1 MEDKDQIKELFQQQL
16 SNHRE
21 AVRPEIWASVSSA
34 IATPVLVTTGISILS
49 KTFIGLGIAASVL
62 VSAYLLYSS
71 DDKAVKV
78 PTQEKKKAKEGPSIP
93 NNNNN
98 TLLPNETKKNAIPL
112 VVLEN
117 NDLLSVEEVVYE
129 INTPKIIPFESVQ
142 LPNVQLPNTDPLQD
156 LGEAISNDPVKTNND
171 VIVMPQ
177 VENTHESSPL
187 PAEKNQELEIVLT
200 NVFTPNGDGKNDYLF
215 VDANGLTDFSVVVLS
230 QANQVIFQS
239 TDPSFN
245 WDGKLT
251 NGDDAPIGQYVYF
264 ITAKSDSGD
273 LINKYSTLFIQ
284 R

>member
-1 MEDKDQIKELFQQQL
+1 MENKDQIKELFQQQL
-16 SNHRE
+16 SNHQE

-34 IATPVLVTTGISILS
+34 IATPVLVTTGISFLS

-62 VSAYLLYSS
+62 VSAYLLFSS

-78 PTQEKKKAKEGPSIP
+78 PAQEKKKAKEVPFIP
-93 NNNNN
+93 NNN
-98 TLLPNETKKNAIPL
+98 TLVQNETKKNAIPL
-112 VVLEN
+112 IELEN
-117 NDLLSVEEVVYE
+117 NDLLSVEEVVYD
-129 INTPKIIPFESVQ
+129 INTQKIIPFESVQ
-142 LPNVQLPNTDPLQD
+142 LPNTNPLQD
-156 LGEAISNDPVKTNND
+156 LGENLSNGPVETNND

-187 PAEKNQELEIVLT
+187 PEKDQELEVVLT

-215 VDANGLTDFSVVVLS
+215 INAIGLTDFSVVVLS

-264 ITAKSDSGD
+264 ITAKSDRGD

>member
-1 MEDKDQIKELFQQQL
+1 MENKDQIKELFQQQL
-16 SNHRE
+16 SNHQE

-34 IATPVLVTTGISILS
+34 IATPVLATTGISILS

-62 VSAYLLYSS
+62 VSAYLLFSS

-78 PTQEKKKAKEGPSIP
+78 PAQEKKKAKEVPFIP
-93 NNNNN
+93 NNN
-98 TLLPNETKKNAIPL
+98 TLVPNETKKNAIPL
-112 VVLEN
+112 IALEN
-117 NDLLSVEEVVYE
+117 NDLLSGEEVVYE
-129 INTPKIIPFESVQ
+129 IKTQKTIPFESVQ
-142 LPNVQLPNTDPLQD
+142 LPKTDPLLD
-156 LGEAISNDPVKTNND
+156 LGENVSNNSVKTNND
-171 VIVMPQ
+171 FIVMPQ
-177 VENTHESSPL
+177 VENINESTPL
-187 PAEKNQELEIVLT
+187 PEKDQKLEVVLT

-215 VDANGLTDFSVVVLS
+215 VNANGLTDFSVVVLS

-264 ITAKSDSGD
+264 ITGKSDRGD

>member
-1 MEDKDQIKELFQQQL
+1 MENKDQIKELFQQQL
-16 SNHRE
+16 SNHQE

-62 VSAYLLYSS
+62 VSAYLLFSS

-78 PTQEKKKAKEGPSIP
+78 PAQEKKKAKEVPFIP
-93 NNNNN
+93 NNN
-98 TLLPNETKKNAIPL
+98 TLVPNETKKNVIPL
-112 VVLEN
+112 IALEN
-117 NDLLSVEEVVYE
+117 NDLLSGEEVVYE
-129 INTPKIIPFESVQ
+129 INAPKIIPFESVQ
-142 LPNVQLPNTDPLQD
+142 LPKVQLPNTDPLLD
-156 LGEAISNDPVKTNND
+156 LGENVSNNSVKTNND
-171 VIVMPQ
+171 LIVMPK
-177 VENTHESSPL
+177 VENTNESSPL
-187 PAEKNQELEIVLT
+187 PEKDQKLEVVLT

-215 VDANGLTDFSVVVLS
+215 VNANGLTDFSVVVLS

-264 ITAKSDSGD
+264 ITGKSDRGD

>member
-1 MEDKDQIKELFQQQL
+1 MENKDQIKELFQQQL
-16 SNHRE
+16 SNHQE

-49 KTFIGLGIAASVL
+49 KTFIGLGIAASIL
-62 VSAYLLYSS
+62 VSAYLLFSS

-78 PTQEKKKAKEGPSIP
+78 PAQEKKKAKEVPFIP
-93 NNNNN
+93 NNN
-98 TLLPNETKKNAIPL
+98 TLVPNETKKNAIPL
-112 VVLEN
+112 IALEN
-117 NDLLSVEEVVYE
+117 NDLLSGEEVVYE
-129 INTPKIIPFESVQ
+129 IKTQKTIPFESVQ
-142 LPNVQLPNTDPLQD
+142 LPKVQLPNTDPLQD
-156 LGEAISNDPVKTNND
+156 LGENVSNNSVKTNND
-171 VIVMPQ
+171 LIVMSQ
-177 VENTHESSPL
+177 VENTNESPPL
-187 PAEKNQELEIVLT
+187 PEKDQKLEVVLT

-215 VDANGLTDFSVVVLS
+215 VNANGLTDFSVVVLS

-264 ITAKSDSGD
+264 ITGKSDRGD

>member
-1 MEDKDQIKELFQQQL
+1 MENKDQIKELFQQQL
-16 SNHRE
+16 SNHQE
-21 AVRPEIWASVSSA
+21 AVRPEIWAAVSSA
-34 IATPVLVTTGISILS
+34 IATPVLATTGISILS
-49 KTFIGLGIAASVL
+49 KTFIGLGIAASIL
-62 VSAYLLYSS
+62 VSAYLLFSS

-78 PTQEKKKAKEGPSIP
+78 PTQEKEKAKEVPSIP

-98 TLLPNETKKNAIPL
+98 NTLVPIETKKNAFACI
-112 VVLEN
+112 VLEN
-117 NDLLSVEEVVYE
+117 NDLLSVEEDVYE
-129 INTPKIIPFESVQ
+129 ISTQKIIPFESVQ
-142 LPNVQLPNTDPLQD
+142 LPKVQLPNTDPLLD
-156 LGEAISNDPVKTNND
+156 LGENVSNNSVKTNND
-171 VIVMPQ
+171 LIVMPQ

-187 PAEKNQELEIVLT
+187 PEKDQELEVVLT

-215 VDANGLTDFSVVVLS
+215 VNANGLTDFSVVVLS

-264 ITAKSDSGD
+264 ITAKSDRGD

>member
-1 MEDKDQIKELFQQQL
+1 MENKDQIKELFQQQL
-16 SNHRE
+16 SNHQE

-62 VSAYLLYSS
+62 VSAYLLFSS

-78 PTQEKKKAKEGPSIP
+78 PTQEKKKAKEVPFIP
-93 NNNNN
+93 NNN
-98 TLLPNETKKNAIPL
+98 TLVPNKTKKNAIPL
-112 VVLEN
+112 IALEN
-117 NDLLSVEEVVYE
+117 NDLLSGEEVVYE
-129 INTPKIIPFESVQ
+129 INAPKIVPFESVQ
-142 LPNVQLPNTDPLQD
+142 LPKVQLPNTDPLLD
-156 LGEAISNDPVKTNND
+156 LGENVSNNSVKTNND
-171 VIVMPQ
+171 LIVMPK
-177 VENTHESSPL
+177 VENTNESSPL
-187 PAEKNQELEIVLT
+187 PEKDQKLEVVLT

-215 VDANGLTDFSVVVLS
+215 VNTNGLTDFSVVVLS

-264 ITAKSDSGD
+264 ITGKSDRGD

>member
-1 MEDKDQIKELFQQQL
+1 MENKDQIKELFQQQL
-16 SNHRE
+16 SNHQE

-62 VSAYLLYSS
+62 VSAYLLFSS

-78 PTQEKKKAKEGPSIP
+78 PTQEKKKAKEVPFIP
-93 NNNNN
+93 NNN
-98 TLLPNETKKNAIPL
+98 TLVPNETKKNVIPL
-112 VVLEN
+112 IALEN
-117 NDLLSVEEVVYE
+117 NDLLSGEEVIYE
-129 INTPKIIPFESVQ
+129 INAPKTIPFES
-142 LPNVQLPNTDPLQD
+142 VQLPNTDPLQD
-156 LGEAISNDPVKTNND
+156 LGENVSNNSVKTNND
-171 VIVMPQ
+171 LIVMPQ
-177 VENTHESSPL
+177 VENTNESSPL
-187 PAEKNQELEIVLT
+187 PEKDQELEVVLT

-215 VDANGLTDFSVVVLS
+215 VNANGLTDFSVVVLS

-264 ITAKSDSGD
+264 ITGKSGRGD

>member
-16 SNHRE
+16 SNHQE

-34 IATPVLVTTGISILS
+34 IATPVLVTTGVSILS

-78 PTQEKKKAKEGPSIP
+78 PTQEKKKAKEVPSIP
-93 NNNNN
+93 NN
-98 TLLPNETKKNAIPL
+98 TLVPNETKKNTIPL
-112 VVLEN
+112 IVLEN
-117 NDLLSVEEVVYE
+117 NDLLSSEDVVYDV
-129 INTPKIIPFESVQ
+129 NDPKTIPFESVQ
-142 LPNVQLPNTDPLQD
+142 LPNTAPLQD
-156 LGEAISNDPVKTNND
+156 LGENVSNDPVKTNND
-171 VIVMPQ
+171 FVVMPQ
-177 VENTHESSPL
+177 VENAHEPALSP
-187 PAEKNQELEIVLT
+187 EKDQELEVVLT

-215 VDANGLTDFSVVVLS
+215 INALGLTDFSVVVLS

-264 ITAKSDSGD
+264 ITAKSNRGD

>member
-1 MEDKDQIKELFQQQL
+1 MENKDQIKELFQQQL
-16 SNHRE
+16 SNHQE

-34 IATPVLVTTGISILS
+34 IATPVLVTTGISFLS

-78 PTQEKKKAKEGPSIP
+78 PAQEKKKAKEVPFIP
-93 NNNNN
+93 NNN
-98 TLLPNETKKNAIPL
+98 TLVPNETKKNAIPL
-112 VVLEN
+112 IALEN
-117 NDLLSVEEVVYE
+117 NDLLSGEEVVYE
-129 INTPKIIPFESVQ
+129 INTPKTIPFES
-142 LPNVQLPNTDPLQD
+142 VQLPNTDPLQD
-156 LGEAISNDPVKTNND
+156 LGENLSNGPVETNND

-187 PAEKNQELEIVLT
+187 PEKDQELEVVLT

-239 TDPSFN
+239 TDPSFS

-264 ITAKSDSGD
+264 ITAKSDRGD

>member
-16 SNHRE
+16 SNHQE

-62 VSAYLLYSS
+62 VSAYLLFSS

-78 PTQEKKKAKEGPSIP
+78 PSQEKKKAKEVPFIP
-93 NNNNN
+93 NNN
-98 TLLPNETKKNAIPL
+98 TLVPNETKKNTIPNAVEL
-112 VVLEN
+112 TNVWAC
-117 NDLLSVEEVVYE
+117 VEEVVYE
-129 INTPKIIPFESVQ
+129 MNIPKIIPFESVQ
-142 LPNVQLPNTDPLQD
+142 LSKVLLPDTDPLQD
-156 LGEAISNDPVKTNND
+156 LGETISNDPVKTNND
-171 VIVMPQ
+171 FIVLPH

-187 PAEKNQELEIVLT
+187 PEKNQELEVVLT

-215 VDANGLTDFSVVVLS
+215 VNANGLTDFSVVVLS

>member
-16 SNHRE
+16 SNHHE

-34 IATPVLVTTGISILS
+34 IATPVLVTTGVSILT

-71 DDKAVKV
+71 DNKAVKV
-78 PTQEKKKAKEGPSIP
+78 STQEKKKAKEVPSIP
-93 NNNNN
+93 NNNK
-98 TLLPNETKKNAIPL
+98 LLPNETKKNAIPL

-117 NDLLSVEEVVYE
+117 NDLLSVEEVIYE
-129 INTPKIIPFESVQ
+129 INSPKIICFESVQ
-142 LPNVQLPNTDPLQD
+142 LPKVLLPNTDPLQD
-156 LGEAISNDPVKTNND
+156 LGENVSNDPVETNND

-187 PAEKNQELEIVLT
+187 PEKDQELEVVLT

-215 VDANGLTDFSVVVLS
+215 INALGLTDFSVVVLS

-239 TDPSFN
+239 TDPFFN

-264 ITAKSDSGD
+264 ITAKSDRGD
-273 LINKYSTLFIQ
+273 LINKYSALCIQ

>member
-1 MEDKDQIKELFQQQL
+1 MENKDQIKELFQQQL
-16 SNHRE
+16 SNHQE

-78 PTQEKKKAKEGPSIP
+78 PAQEKKKAKEVPFIP
-93 NNNNN
+93 NNNS
-98 TLLPNETKKNAIPL
+98 LVPNETKKNAIPL
-112 VVLEN
+112 IELEN
-117 NDLLSVEEVVYE
+117 NDLLSVEEVVYD
-129 INTPKIIPFESVQ
+129 INTQKIIPFESVQ
-142 LPNVQLPNTDPLQD
+142 LPKVQLPNTNPLQD
-156 LGEAISNDPVKTNND
+156 LGENTSNNSVKTNND
-171 VIVMPQ
+171 LIVMPQ
-177 VENTHESSPL
+177 VENTNESSPL
-187 PAEKNQELEIVLT
+187 PEKDQELEVVLT

-264 ITAKSDSGD
+264 ITAKSERGD

>member
-16 SNHRE
+16 SNHQE

-49 KTFIGLGIAASVL
+49 KTFIGLGIAASIL

-78 PTQEKKKAKEGPSIP
+78 PTQEKKKAKDVPPIP
-93 NNNNN
+93 NN
-98 TLLPNETKKNAIPL
+98 TLVPNETKKNAIPL
-112 VVLEN
+112 IVLEN

-142 LPNVQLPNTDPLQD
+142 LQNVQLPNTDPLQD
-156 LGEAISNDPVKTNND
+156 LGENVSNGPIETNND

-187 PAEKNQELEIVLT
+187 PEKDQELEVVLT

-215 VDANGLTDFSVVVLS
+215 INALGLTDFSVVVLS

-239 TDPSFN
+239 TDPFFN

-251 NGDDAPIGQYVYF
+251 NGDNAPIGQYVYF
-264 ITAKSDSGD
+264 ITAKSDRGD

>member
-1 MEDKDQIKELFQQQL
+1 MENKDQIKELFQQQL
-16 SNHRE
+16 SNHQE

-34 IATPVLVTTGISILS
+34 IATPVLATTGISILS

-78 PTQEKKKAKEGPSIP
+78 PTQEKKKAKEVPSIP
-93 NNNNN
+93 NNNN
-98 TLLPNETKKNAIPL
+98 TLVPIETKKNAFACI
-112 VVLEN
+112 VLEN
-117 NDLLSVEEVVYE
+117 NDLLSVEEDVYE
-129 INTPKIIPFESVQ
+129 ISTQKIIPFESVQ
-142 LPNVQLPNTDPLQD
+142 LPNTNPLQD
-156 LGEAISNDPVKTNND
+156 LGENTSNNSVKTNID
-171 VIVMPQ
+171 LIVMPQ
-177 VENTHESSPL
+177 VENSNESSPL
-187 PAEKNQELEIVLT
+187 PEKDQELEVVLT

-215 VDANGLTDFSVVVLS
+215 VNANGLTDFSVVVLS

-264 ITAKSDSGD
+264 ITAKSDRGD

>member
-1 MEDKDQIKELFQQQL
+1 MENKDQIKELFQQQL
-16 SNHRE
+16 SNHQE

-62 VSAYLLYSS
+62 VSAYLLFSS

-78 PTQEKKKAKEGPSIP
+78 PAQEKKKAKEVPFIP
-93 NNNNN
+93 NNN
-98 TLLPNETKKNAIPL
+98 TLVPNETKKNVIPL
-112 VVLEN
+112 IALEN

-129 INTPKIIPFESVQ
+129 IKTQKIIPFESVQ
-142 LPNVQLPNTDPLQD
+142 LPKTDPLQD
-156 LGEAISNDPVKTNND
+156 LGENVSNNPVKTNND
-171 VIVMPQ
+171 FIVMPQ
-177 VENTHESSPL
+177 VENTNESTPL
-187 PAEKNQELEIVLT
+187 PEKDQELEVVLT

-215 VDANGLTDFSVVVLS
+215 VNANGLTDFSVVVLS

-264 ITAKSDSGD
+264 ITAKSDRGD

>member
-1 MEDKDQIKELFQQQL
+1 MENKDQIKELFQQQL
-16 SNHRE
+16 SNHQE

-34 IATPVLVTTGISILS
+34 IANPVLATTGISILS
-49 KTFIGLGIAASVL
+49 KTFIGLGIAASIL
-62 VSAYLLYSS
+62 LSAYLLFSS

-78 PTQEKKKAKEGPSIP
+78 PTQEKKKAKEVPSIP
-93 NNNNN
+93 NNN
-98 TLLPNETKKNAIPL
+98 TLVPNETKKNVIPL
-112 VVLEN
+112 IALEN

-129 INTPKIIPFESVQ
+129 IKTQKIIPFESVQ
-142 LPNVQLPNTDPLQD
+142 LPKTDPLQD
-156 LGEAISNDPVKTNND
+156 LGENVSNNPVKTNND
-171 VIVMPQ
+171 FIVMPQ
-177 VENTHESSPL
+177 VENTNESTPL
-187 PAEKNQELEIVLT
+187 PEKDQELEVVLT

-215 VDANGLTDFSVVVLS
+215 VNANGLTDFSVVVLS

-264 ITAKSDSGD
+264 ITGKSDRGD

>member
-16 SNHRE
+16 SNHQE

-49 KTFIGLGIAASVL
+49 KTLIGLSIAASVI

-71 DDKAVKV
+71 DEKVVKA
-78 PTQEKKKAKEGPSIP
+78 PTQQKQKAKEVPSIP
-93 NNNNN
+93 NNN
-98 TLLPNETKKNAIPL
+98 TLVPIETKKNAIPL

-117 NDLLSVEEVVYE
+117 KDLLSVEEVVYE

-142 LPNVQLPNTDPLQD
+142 LPNVQLPDTGPLHD

-177 VENTHESSPL
+177 VENTHESSPV

>member
-16 SNHRE
+16 SNHQE

-78 PTQEKKKAKEGPSIP
+78 PTQEKKKAKEVPSIP
-93 NNNNN
+93 NNN
-98 TLLPNETKKNAIPL
+98 TLVPNETKKNTIPL

-129 INTPKIIPFESVQ
+129 INTPKIICFESVQ
-142 LPNVQLPNTDPLQD
+142 LPTVQLPDTSPLHD

-171 VIVMPQ
+171 FIVLPH

-187 PAEKNQELEIVLT
+187 PKKNQELEVVLT
-200 NVFTPNGDGKNDYLF
+200 NVFTPNGDGTNDFLF
-215 VDANGLTDFSVVVLS
+215 IQTEGLQDFSVVIL
-230 QANQVIFQS
+230 NQTNKIIYQS
-239 TDPSFN
+239 TDPKFN

>member
-1 MEDKDQIKELFQQQL
+1 MEDKDQIKELFQQRL
-16 SNHRE
+16 SDHQE
-21 AVRPEIWASVSSA
+21 VVSPEIWASVSSA
-34 IATPVLVTTGISILS
+34 IATPVLVTTGVSILT
-49 KTFIGLGIAASVL
+49 KMLIGLGIAASVL

-78 PTQEKKKAKEGPSIP
+78 PAQENKKAKEVPSIP

-98 TLLPNETKKNAIPL
+98 TLVTIETKKNAIPL
-112 VVLEN
+112 IVLEN
-117 NDLLSVEEVVYE
+117 NDLLGVEEVVYE
-129 INTPKIIPFESVQ
+129 MNAPKIIPFESVQ
-142 LPNVQLPNTDPLQD
+142 LPNVQLSNTDPLQD
-156 LGEAISNDPVKTNND
+156 LGENVSNGLIETNND

-177 VENTHESSPL
+177 VENTHESSHL
-187 PAEKNQELEIVLT
+187 PEKDQELEVVLT

-215 VDANGLTDFSVVVLS
+215 INALGLTDFSVVVLS

-264 ITAKSDSGD
+264 ITAKSARGD

>member
-1 MEDKDQIKELFQQQL
+1 MENKDQIKELFQQQL
-16 SNHRE
+16 SNHQE

-34 IATPVLVTTGISILS
+34 IATPVLATTGISILS

-62 VSAYLLYSS
+62 VSAYLLFSS

-78 PTQEKKKAKEGPSIP
+78 PAQEKKKAKEVPFIP
-93 NNNNN
+93 NNN
-98 TLLPNETKKNAIPL
+98 TLVPNETKKNAIPL
-112 VVLEN
+112 IELEN
-117 NDLLSVEEVVYE
+117 NDLLSVEEVVYD
-129 INTPKIIPFESVQ
+129 INAPKTIPFESVQ
-142 LPNVQLPNTDPLQD
+142 LPKVQLPNTDPLQD
-156 LGEAISNDPVKTNND
+156 LGENVSNDPVETNND
-171 VIVMPQ
+171 FIVIPQ
-177 VENTHESSPL
+177 VENTHESSHL
-187 PAEKNQELEIVLT
+187 PEKNQELEVVLT

-215 VDANGLTDFSVVVLS
+215 VNANGLTDFSVVVLS

-264 ITAKSDSGD
+264 ITAKSDRGD

>member
-1 MEDKDQIKELFQQQL
+1 MENKDQIKELFQQQL
-16 SNHRE
+16 SNHQE

-34 IATPVLVTTGISILS
+34 IATPVLVSTGISILS

-62 VSAYLLYSS
+62 VSAYLLFSS

-78 PTQEKKKAKEGPSIP
+78 PTQEKKKAKEVPFIP
-93 NNNNN
+93 NNN
-98 TLLPNETKKNAIPL
+98 TLVPNETKKNVIPL
-112 VVLEN
+112 IALEN
-117 NDLLSVEEVVYE
+117 NDLLSGEEVIYE
-129 INTPKIIPFESVQ
+129 INAPKTIPFES
-142 LPNVQLPNTDPLQD
+142 VQLPNTDPLQD
-156 LGEAISNDPVKTNND
+156 LGENVSNNSVKTNND
-171 VIVMPQ
+171 LIVMPQ
-177 VENTHESSPL
+177 VENTNESSPL
-187 PAEKNQELEIVLT
+187 PEKDQELEVVLT

-215 VDANGLTDFSVVVLS
+215 VNANGLTDFSVVVLS

-264 ITAKSDSGD
+264 ITGKSGRGD

>member
-16 SNHRE
+16 SNHQE

-49 KTFIGLGIAASVL
+49 KTLIGLSIAASVL

-78 PTQEKKKAKEGPSIP
+78 PTQEKKKAKEVPSIP
-93 NNNNN
+93 NNN
-98 TLLPNETKKNAIPL
+98 TLVPNETKKNTIPNAVEL
-112 VVLEN
+112 TNVWAC
-117 NDLLSVEEVVYE
+117 VEEVVYE
-129 INTPKIIPFESVQ
+129 MNIPKIIPFESVQ
-142 LPNVQLPNTDPLQD
+142 LSKVLLPNTDPLQD
-156 LGEAISNDPVKTNND
+156 LGENVSNDPVETNND
-171 VIVMPQ
+171 VIVVPH

-187 PAEKNQELEIVLT
+187 PAEKNQELEVVLT

-264 ITAKSDSGD
+264 ITAKSNRGD

>member
-16 SNHRE
+16 SNHQE

-34 IATPVLVTTGISILS
+34 IATPALVTTGISILS

-78 PTQEKKKAKEGPSIP
+78 PTQEKKKAKEVPSIP
-93 NNNNN
+93 NNN
-98 TLLPNETKKNAIPL
+98 TLVPNETKKNTIPL
-112 VVLEN
+112 IVLEN

-142 LPNVQLPNTDPLQD
+142 LPKVQRPNTDPLQD
-156 LGEAISNDPVKTNND
+156 LGENVSNGPVKTNND
-171 VIVMPQ
+171 FIVIPQ

-187 PAEKNQELEIVLT
+187 PEKNQELEVVLT
-200 NVFTPNGDGKNDYLF
+200 NVFTPNGDGANDYLF
-215 VDANGLTDFSVVVLS
+215 IQSEGLQDFSVVILN
-230 QANQVIFQS
+230 QANKIIYQS
-239 TDPSFN
+239 TDPKFN

-264 ITAKSDSGD
+264 ITAKSDRGD